1 MKKILLV
8 LAATSM
14 TMAAQAKILRV
25 SNVAGSS
32 APYTTFEAAHDAA
45 SSGDTIMLDASAKA
59 YGDEFGRATITK
71 SLVILGPGYWLVENG
86 IVEEGAGAAQF
97 SGLTIK
103 ADGTVVKGMWL
114 SQCNIEAS
122 KVVINR
128 CRLSNSTSGII
139 FKSGFSNCIISQNII
154 SGGIGTSGGTGSF
167 STNHQI
173 TNNIFTVSMMGNGFS
188 QMKDCYIAYNTFR
201 TNEFH
206 LNNVLN
212 STVEYNLWKEYK
224 ESAIASSEGCSVAN
238 NYETAVVNT
247 QATNAFIDKD
257 YYDAIEYPADVRA
270 TYGAFAGDSPYILSG
285 IPSGPIIQ
293 DLIVPTTVEKGST
306 MSVTVKVGV
315 VK

>member
-1 MKKILLV
+1 MKKILFV
-8 LAATSM
+8 LAAACVTV
-14 TMAAQAKILRV
+14 AAQAKILRV

-32 APYTTFEAAHDAA
+32 APYTTFQAAHDAA
-45 SSGDTIMLDASAKA
+45 SSGDTIMLDASTKA
-59 YGDEFGRATITK
+59 YGDEYGRFTITK

-86 IVEEGAGAAQF
+86 IVEEGAGAAQ
-97 SGLTIK
+97 SSLTIK

-114 SQCNIEAS
+114 GSCNILAS

-128 CRLSNSTSGII
+128 CRISGSTSSIT
-139 FKSGFSNCIISQNII
+139 FMSGVSNCIISQNIL
-154 SGGIGTSGGTGSF
+154 SGGIGTTGGTGAF

-173 TNNIFTVSMMGNGFS
+173 TNNIFTVSTMGNGFS

-224 ESAIASSEGCSVAN
+224 ESAIASSEGCSVTN
-238 NYETAVVNT
+238 NYEIAVVNT

>member
-1 MKKILLV
+1 MKKILFV
-8 LAATSM
+8 LAAACV

-32 APYTTFEAAHDAA
+32 APYTTFEAAHNAA

-59 YGDEFGRATITK
+59 YGDEFGRVTITK

-97 SGLTIK
+97 SVTIK

-114 SQCNIEAS
+114 GACVIEAS

-128 CRLSNSTSGII
+128 CRLTSSITLRN
-139 FKSGFSNCIISQNII
+139 GFNNCIISQNII
-154 SGGIGTSGGTGSF
+154 SGGIGTSGGTGAF

-173 TNNIFTVSMMGNGFS
+173 TNNIFTMSSVGNSFN
-188 QMKDCYIAYNTFR
+188 QMKDCYLAYNTFR
-201 TNEFH
+201 SDEFH
-206 LNNVLN
+206 MYNVLN
-212 STVEYNLWKEYK
+212 STVEYNIWKEYK
-224 ESAIASSEGCSVAN
+224 ESTSVGCSVTN
-238 NYETAVVNT
+238 NYETSVVNT